1 MRLISDYIS
10 LFDYFLYVSEVDE
23 ETCICNLH
31 ICTMSIVL
39 KKVESI
45 NQLVEE
51 LFGPSDSDSDEEGP
65 LSAISTLL
73 AAVGSA
79 DDEELTEEDEPE
91 EDEPEEDEEEE
102 DEEEEDEEDEEE
114 EDEEEEDDR
123 VYVR

>member
-1 MRLISDYIS
+1 MHLQFTY
-10 LFDYFLYVSEVDE
+10 LY
-23 ETCICNLH
+23 N
-31 ICTMSIVL
+31 MSIVL

-79 DDEELTEEDEPE
+79 DAEELTEEDEPE

-102 DEEEEDEEDEEE
+102 EEEEEDEEDEEE